1 VENQATDGRGGV
13 GQASALQAIARL
25 NDTTIRD
32 DRTLGHS
39 MRVPVFCAGLTCILF
54 SAFASGAPAA
64 QTNGNTVPPEPTVV
78 HTGTRQAILPAAR
91 VDAAL
96 KDYDH
101 WLDQLAAENRTA
113 GLATAVVVN
122 DKVRYERTLGYADAS
137 TGAGVQ
143 PNTAFRLAS
152 LSKAFATALT
162 GLLVRRGALDWDTRL
177 ASVLPFFKLRDANAS
192 QEATVRDI
200 LSQSIGL
207 PHNAYDNL
215 LSSGVPY
222 QELERKLDTVPL
234 ACDPGSCY
242 GYQNIAFSL
251 IGDVIYAKTGQFFSQ
266 LVDKYLFLPLGMTT
280 ASYGRDG
287 LESSR
292 SWARPHYR
300 HGKEWVSYEPN
311 DNFYIPPAAG
321 VNASIRDMEQ
331 WLIAQMGGR
340 PMVLPDSL
348 LEVLHSPIIDTP
360 TERMFSNWR
369 RARVQKASYALGW
382 RVYDYEGETLLFHA
396 GAVKGYRSMI
406 GFFPKYHAGVVV
418 LWNCESNT
426 PAGLM
431 PMLLD
436 DLLGLPH
443 QDWAELDEPDR
454 PARKPRHVRRAKR
467 KH

>member
-1 VENQATDGRGGV
+1 M
-13 GQASALQAIARL
+13 RL
-25 NDTTIRD
+25 
-32 DRTLGHS
+32 S
-39 MRVPVFCAGLTCILF
+39 VFCAGLTCILLA
-54 SAFASGAPAA
+54 AFAPTAPGA
-64 QTNGNTVPPEPTVV
+64 QTHGNPVPPGPPVV
-78 HTGTRQAILPAAR
+78 HTGVNQAVLPPAR

-113 GLATAVVVN
+113 GLATAVIIN
-122 DKVRYERTLGYADAS
+122 DRVRYERTVGYADAN
-137 TGAGVQ
+137 TGQEIRPDTV
-143 PNTAFRLAS
+143 FRLAS

-162 GLLVRRGALDWDTRL
+162 GLLVRQGSLSWDTRL
-177 ASVLPFFKLRDANAS
+177 ATVLPFFKLRDANAS

-215 LSSGVPY
+215 LSDGVPY
-222 QELERKLDTVPL
+222 QELERRLDSVQMT
-234 ACDPGSCY
+234 CDPGSCY

-251 IGDVIYAKTGQFFSQ
+251 IGDVVHAETGQFFIQ
-266 LVDKYLFLPLGMTT
+266 LVDRYLFLPLGMTT

-287 LESSR
+287 LEDSR
-292 SWARPHYR
+292 SWARPHYQR
-300 HGKEWVSYEPN
+300 GREWVAYEPN

-340 PMVLPDSL
+340 PMVLSDSL

-360 TERMFSNWR
+360 TERLFSNWR
-369 RARVQKASYALGW
+369 RARVKKASYALGW
-382 RVYDYEGETLLFHA
+382 RVYDYAGETLIFHA

-431 PMLLD
+431 PMLFD
-436 DLLGLPH
+436 ALLGLSH
-443 QDWAELDEPDR
+443 EDWAQLNRPEPASR
-454 PARKPRHVRRAKR
+454 RPRHVRHARHKR
-467 KH
+467 

>member
-1 VENQATDGRGGV
+1 MRI
-13 GQASALQAIARL
+13 SA
-25 NDTTIRD
+25 
-32 DRTLGHS
+32 
-39 MRVPVFCAGLTCILF
+39 FCAGLTCILF
-54 SAFASGAPAA
+54 SCAAWPAPRS
-64 QTNGNTVPPEPTVV
+64 QTQGNPVPAEPDVV
-78 HTGTRQAILPAAR
+78 HTGAHRASLPPAR
-91 VDAAL
+91 VAAAL

-113 GLATAVVVN
+113 GLATAVVID
-122 DKVRYERTLGYADAS
+122 DKVRYERTLGYADAN
-137 TGAGVQ
+137 TGTQVR
-143 PNTAFRLAS
+143 PDTVFRLAS

-162 GLLVRRGALDWDTRL
+162 GVLVRQGVMNWDMRL
-177 ASVLPFFKLRDANAS
+177 ATVLPFFKLRDANAS

-215 LSSGVPY
+215 LSDGVPY
-222 QELERKLDTVPL
+222 QELERKLANVPL

-251 IGDVIYAKTGQFFSQ
+251 IGDVIHAETGQFFIQ
-266 LVDKYLFLPLGMTT
+266 LVDRYLFLPLGMST

-287 LESSR
+287 LEDSR

-300 HGKEWVSYEPN
+300 HGKAWVAYEPN
-311 DNFYIPPAAG
+311 DNFYVPPAAG
-321 VNASIRDMEQ
+321 VNASVRDMEQ

-348 LEVLHSPIIDTP
+348 LEVLHAPIVDTP

-369 RARVQKASYALGW
+369 RARVRKASYALGW
-382 RVYDYEGETLLFHA
+382 RVYDYAGETLVFHA

-406 GFFPKYHAGVVV
+406 GILPKYHVGVVA

-426 PAGLM
+426 PGGLM

-436 DLLGLPH
+436 ALLALPH
-443 QDWAELDEPDR
+443 QDWAGLDR
-454 PARKPRHVRRAKR
+454 PEHLAYRSRHARHPRRNR
-467 KH
+467 

>member
-1 VENQATDGRGGV
+1 
-13 GQASALQAIARL
+13 
-25 NDTTIRD
+25 
-32 DRTLGHS
+32 
-39 MRVPVFCAGLTCILF
+39 MRIPAFCAGLTCILV
-54 SAFASGAPAA
+54 SGFALGAPAV
-64 QTNGNTVPPEPTVV
+64 QTHGNSVPPEPTVV
-78 HTGTRQAILPAAR
+78 HTGTRAMLPAAR

-122 DKVRYERTLGYADAS
+122 DKVRYERTLGYADVNTA
-137 TGAGVQ
+137 AKVE
-143 PNTAFRLAS
+143 PNTTFRLAS
-152 LSKAFATALT
+152 LSKGFATALT

-215 LSSGVPY
+215 LSNGVPY

-234 ACDPGSCY
+234 TCDPGSCY

-287 LESSR
+287 LEDSR
-292 SWARPHYR
+292 NWARPHYQ
-300 HGKEWVSYEPN
+300 HGKQWVSYEPN

-369 RARVQKASYALGW
+369 RARVKMASYALGW
-382 RVYDYEGETLLFHA
+382 RVYDYAGETLIFHA

-443 QDWAELDEPDR
+443 EDWAELNKPER
-454 PARKPRHVRRAKR
+454 PARKPRHTRRAKR

>member
-1 VENQATDGRGGV
+1 
-13 GQASALQAIARL
+13 
-25 NDTTIRD
+25 
-32 DRTLGHS
+32 
-39 MRVPVFCAGLTCILF
+39 MRVSAFCAGLTCIF
-54 SAFASGAPAA
+54 VSGFALAA
-64 QTNGNTVPPEPTVV
+64 AGTQTHGNPIPPEPTVV
-78 HTGTRQAILPAAR
+78 HTGTHQAALPAAR
-91 VDAAL
+91 VAAAL

-101 WLDQLAAENRTA
+101 WLDQLAASNRTA
-113 GLATAVVVN
+113 GVATAVVIN
-122 DKVRYERTLGYADAS
+122 DKVRYERTLGYADAN
-137 TGAGVQ
+137 TGAKVE
-143 PNTAFRLAS
+143 PDTVFRLAS

-162 GLLVRRGALDWDTRL
+162 GLLVRRGTLSWDTRL
-177 ASVLPFFKLRDANAS
+177 STVLPFFKLRDADAS

-215 LSSGVPY
+215 LSNGVPY
-222 QELERKLDTVPL
+222 QELERKLATVPL
-234 ACDPGSCY
+234 TCDPGSCY

-287 LESSR
+287 LEASR
-292 SWARPHYR
+292 SWARPHYKR
-300 HGKEWVSYEPN
+300 GKQWVAYEPN

-340 PMVLPDSL
+340 PMVLPTSL
-348 LEVLHSPIIDTP
+348 LEVLHAPVIDTP

-369 RARVQKASYALGW
+369 RARVKHASYALGW
-382 RVYDYEGETLLFHA
+382 RVYDYAGETLLFHA

-406 GFFPKYHAGVVV
+406 GFFPKYNAGVVV

-431 PMLLD
+431 PMVLD
-436 DLLGLPH
+436 ALLGLPH
-443 QDWAELDEPDR
+443 EDWAQLNVAER
-454 PARKPRHVRRAKR
+454 APAKHKTRARHKVRR

>member
-1 VENQATDGRGGV
+1 
-13 GQASALQAIARL
+13 
-25 NDTTIRD
+25 
-32 DRTLGHS
+32 
-39 MRVPVFCAGLTCILF
+39 MRIPAFCAGLTCILV
-54 SAFASGAPAA
+54 SGFALGAPAV
-64 QTNGNTVPPEPTVV
+64 QTHGNPVPPEPTVV
-78 HTGTRQAILPAAR
+78 HTGTHRAMLPAAR

-122 DKVRYERTLGYADAS
+122 DKVRYERTLGYADS
-137 TGAGVQ
+137 NTGAKVE
-143 PNTAFRLAS
+143 PDTTFRLAS

-215 LSSGVPY
+215 LSNGVPY

-234 ACDPGSCY
+234 TCDPGSCY

-287 LESSR
+287 LEDSR
-292 SWARPHYR
+292 NWARPHYQ
-300 HGKEWVSYEPN
+300 HGKQWVSYEPN

-369 RARVQKASYALGW
+369 RARVKKASYALGW
-382 RVYDYEGETLLFHA
+382 RVYDYAGETLIFHA

-443 QDWAELDEPDR
+443 EDWAELNKSER
-454 PARKPRHVRRAKR
+454 PAARKPRHTRRAKR